1 MNIMDKQTLTTSD
14 HFISKE
20 ERKQISNSLKG
31 SDVPEQANARL
42 VENVLSI
49 WLDSNKDYQHT
60 ILQLQPRV
68 DVSVWMKRRFMHTHT
83 HTLKDTHFFILLHS
97 YE

>member
-1 MNIMDKQTLTTSD
+1 MDKQTLATSD
-14 HFISKE
+14 DFISKE
-20 ERKQISNSLKG
+20 ERKQISNSLKDSLKD

-42 VENVLSI
+42 VQNVLSI

-68 DVSVWMKRRFMHTHT
+68 DVSVWMKRRLMHTHT
-83 HTLKDTHFFILLHS
+83 HTFFYLVIFL
-97 YE
+97 

>member
-1 MNIMDKQTLTTSD
+1 MHIMDKHILTTSD

-20 ERKQISNSLKG
+20 ESKQTSNSLKD

-42 VENVLSI
+42 VHNVLGI
-49 WLDSNKDYQHT
+49 WLDSNEDYQHT

-68 DVSVWMKRRFMHTHT
+68 DVSVW
-83 HTLKDTHFFILLHS
+83 
-97 YE
+97 